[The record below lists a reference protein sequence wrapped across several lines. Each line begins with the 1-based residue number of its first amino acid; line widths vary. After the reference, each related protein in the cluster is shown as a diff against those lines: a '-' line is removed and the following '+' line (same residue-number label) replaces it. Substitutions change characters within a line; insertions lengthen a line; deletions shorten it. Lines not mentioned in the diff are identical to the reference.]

1 MSSPFRERTPW
12 SELAALVS
20 VGVAVTSWSLS
31 GRAVT
36 AEGLGTLSL
45 ALLCALA
52 PRRAAASMA
61 PVATEAASISGAL
74 GASLVACTVAG
85 ALPPTHGLRV
95 VHALLF
101 GELLGV
107 ATAMAAALPLRAD
120 TLRRATV
127 PGLFV
132 GGFGALAM
140 WPGGRGD
147 WSVGAFSAF
156 GASAVGALYHLHAVR
171 RPLMPVERA
180 RMVAPGVGAAVLAIA
195 TLLRALGGPQV
206 SPLVLAVGVAAQV
219 LGLTAGTG
227 AIGLDR
233 AASLARAAVAVGG
246 GLGAGWFLLA
256 AAPSVPLLGVCG
268 ALAATALAWPSLQ
281 RRLRPDGGR
290 LLDACGEIERALPA
304 VRDEMDLAA
313 AVLDPL
319 RAAARSLRAPA
330 AIWLLPR
337 GESLQID
344 VSGGARRGALSLE
357 QARPVL
363 AWMRARPGAVFTD
376 TLRPYLVRRA
386 ELRPLVDAL
395 DALGAIGAAPLREG
409 DELVGALILPRGSR
423 VDVPTYEEQL
433 RVEAL
438 AHAVE
443 GVVAL
448 LAALDRARARADE
461 AVVATGA
468 AQRDATQ
475 ATREHARLLAL
486 HEGARRVRAL
496 GLLEERWIAY
506 ASSARSLRDK
516 ALALSPRGPVALLA
530 EPGAGAAA
538 VARLLHD
545 AHAAAGAP
553 FVAVDTGAIRVD
565 DALSSLVGDARV
577 TPERAGWL
585 EHAAGGTLLLEDL
598 PAMGHD
604 ALVALLD
611 ALRAG
616 GARRLGAE
624 HSYPVDV
631 RVVVTLRRAPDQ
643 HDLPRGLI
651 EMLAGRCLRVPP
663 LRERGEDLESLTLFA
678 LERACR
684 AQGRAPLGVSAEA
697 AVALRAYAWPGN
709 LDELARVIDVAVRHA
724 RGARVE
730 VDDLPAQ
737 LRASLAGADDDEYDA
752 HRPWRGDA

>member
-45 ALLCALA
+45 ALVCALA

-74 GASLVACTVAG
+74 GASLVASTVAG

-120 TLRRATV
+120 TLRRAAL
-127 PGLFV
+127 PGLLV
-132 GGFGALAM
+132 GGFGVLAM
-140 WPGGRGD
+140 WPGARGD
-147 WSVGAFSAF
+147 WAVGAFAAF
-156 GASAVGALYHLHAVR
+156 GATAVGALYHLHAVR

-180 RMVAPGVGAAVLAIA
+180 RMVAPGVGAAVLSIA
-195 TLLRALGGPQV
+195 ALLRALGGAQV
-206 SPLVLAVGVAAQV
+206 SPLVLGVGVAAQV
-219 LGLTAGTG
+219 IGLTAGTG
-227 AIGLDR
+227 AIGLAR
-233 AASLARAAVAVGG
+233 AASLARATVAVGA
-246 GLGAGWFLLA
+246 GLAVGWSLLGV
-256 AAPSVPLLGVCG
+256 APSVPLLAVCG
-268 ALAATALAWPSLQ
+268 ALASTALAWPALQ

-290 LLDACGEIERALPA
+290 LLEACDEIERALPA

-319 RAAARSLRAPA
+319 RAAARNLRAPA

-337 GESLQID
+337 AEVLQID

-395 DALGAIGAAPLREG
+395 DALGALGAAPLREG
-409 DELVGALILPRGSR
+409 DELIGAVILPRGAR
-423 VDVPTYEEQL
+423 RDVPTYEEQL

-438 AHAVE
+438 ARAVE
-443 GVVAL
+443 GVVSL

-461 AVVATGA
+461 AVVVTGT
-468 AQRDATQ
+468 AQRDAEQ
-475 ATREHARLLAL
+475 SAREHARLLAL

-496 GLLEERWIAY
+496 GMLDERWIAY

-516 ALALSPRGPVALLA
+516 ALSLSPRGPVALVA

-545 AHAAAGAP
+545 AHATAGAP
-553 FVAVDTGAIRVD
+553 FVAVDAGALRGD
-565 DALSSLVGDARV
+565 DALPALVGDARL

-598 PAMGHD
+598 PALGHD

-611 ALRAG
+611 ALRTG
-616 GARRLGAE
+616 GGRRMGAE

-631 RVVVTLRRAPDQ
+631 RVVVTLRRAPEQ

-651 EMLAGRCLRVPP
+651 EMLAGRSLRVPP
-663 LRERGEDLESLTLFA
+663 LRERVEDLESLTLFA

-684 AQGRAPLGVSAEA
+684 AQGRAPLGVGAEA

-709 LDELARVIDVAVRHA
+709 LDELSRVIDLAVRSA

-730 VDDLPAQ
+730 VEDLPAH
-737 LRASLAGADDDEYDA
+737 LRASLAVGDDEEYDA

>member
-1 MSSPFRERTPW
+1 
-12 SELAALVS
+12 
-20 VGVAVTSWSLS
+20 
-31 GRAVT
+31 
-36 AEGLGTLSL
+36 
-45 ALLCALA
+45 
-52 PRRAAASMA
+52 
-61 PVATEAASISGAL
+61 
-74 GASLVACTVAG
+74 
-85 ALPPTHGLRV
+85 
-95 VHALLF
+95 
-101 GELLGV
+101 
-107 ATAMAAALPLRAD
+107 
-120 TLRRATV
+120 
-127 PGLFV
+127 
-132 GGFGALAM
+132 
-140 WPGGRGD
+140 
-147 WSVGAFSAF
+147 
-156 GASAVGALYHLHAVR
+156 VR
-171 RPLMPVERA
+171 
-180 RMVAPGVGAAVLAIA
+180 
-195 TLLRALGGPQV
+195 
-206 SPLVLAVGVAAQV
+206 
-219 LGLTAGTG
+219 
-227 AIGLDR
+227 
-233 AASLARAAVAVGG
+233 
-246 GLGAGWFLLA
+246 
-256 AAPSVPLLGVCG
+256 
-268 ALAATALAWPSLQ
+268 
-281 RRLRPDGGR
+281 
-290 LLDACGEIERALPA
+290 
-304 VRDEMDLAA
+304 
-313 AVLDPL
+313 
-319 RAAARSLRAPA
+319 PA

>member
-1 MSSPFRERTPW
+1 VSSPFRERTPW

-585 EHAAGGTLLLEDL
+585 EHAASGTLLLEDL

-709 LDELARVIDVAVRHA
+709 LDELARVIDVAVRSA